1 MAATSERVVRAHQ
14 IIANNLT
21 MREAAAG
28 VKVGKFV
35 LYAALSVTDTP
46 LLN

>member
-1 MAATSERVVRAHQ
+1 MAAMSERVVRARQ
-14 IIANNLT
+14 LIANDLT
-21 MREAAAG
+21 IREAAAR
-28 VKVGKFV
+28 VKVGKSL